1 MRVKFSPRFFA
12 MACGAAL
19 CAHGLVAQTSIQL
32 FPEVNTRSSLPN
44 AGYPGGTESDGITPT
59 VPNSFSTTTVNLTCS
74 ASPIVATLSGPLM
87 LSDGSGPQYTAPTAT
102 PPNALQAGGNL
113 LVDNNI
119 IVTVSGNSNTPANVC
134 PHSFDVS
141 GEGIYNE
148 NCFNWSGYGAY
159 ATSGTYPPGALNG
172 QDPDTFQIP
181 GTGQTVDAQGGV
193 PPIDISSYLASGKQ
207 TVTVALTDEGGI
219 LTASS
224 MFLTTNCVQ
233 GGVTGPATVS
243 GNTFTGDPTTQS
255 QTFNFDTGNN
265 QVVGFTYDVTQVSNA
280 GNGAIPQ
287 TMDAPLDPTTFQ
299 PSFVPGTSFATS
311 SCLIHTGE
319 LLADGVT
326 PACKLYTLECID
338 PVTGATSGANCPV
351 SALDN
356 EVVKDYF
363 DGPPFSLQNVYT
375 PYGVF
380 HEGIGFLMA
389 SETWSL
395 TNGGPCTFDPSSGL
409 QTLPCPQNLLNSFTG
424 PGAFSGK
431 GLTTNPNSTFISIAG
446 VPEDLTSIFV
456 PGEWPDIGA
465 TPARPRCISPR
476 RRQTCPRARMC

>member
-59 VPNSFSTTTVNLTCS
+59 VPNSFSTSTVNLTCS

-181 GTGQTVDAQGGV
+181 GHRTDGGRPGRRSSDRHQFVPRFGTADGNCGSDGRRRHTYRFLDVPDYQLRPGWRDRSGYGFRQYLHRRPNDAVSDFQLRYRQQSGSRLYLRCDPGEQT
-193 PPIDISSYLASGKQ
+193 
-207 TVTVALTDEGGI
+207 
-219 LTASS
+219 
-224 MFLTTNCVQ
+224 
-233 GGVTGPATVS
+233 PATERS
-243 GNTFTGDPTTQS
+243 RRPWMHRWIQRR
-255 QTFNFDTGNN
+255 
-265 QVVGFTYDVTQVSNA
+265 
-280 GNGAIPQ
+280 
-287 TMDAPLDPTTFQ
+287 
-299 PSFVPGTSFATS
+299 S
-311 SCLIHTGE
+311 S
-319 LLADGVT
+319 
-326 PACKLYTLECID
+326 
-338 PVTGATSGANCPV
+338 PVLCPV
-351 SALDN
+351 
-356 EVVKDYF
+356 
-363 DGPPFSLQNVYT
+363 
-375 PYGVF
+375 
-380 HEGIGFLMA
+380 
-389 SETWSL
+389 
-395 TNGGPCTFDPSSGL
+395 
-409 QTLPCPQNLLNSFTG
+409 LLS
-424 PGAFSGK
+424 
-431 GLTTNPNSTFISIAG
+431 
-446 VPEDLTSIFV
+446 
-456 PGEWPDIGA
+456 
-465 TPARPRCISPR
+465 RH
-476 RRQTCPRARMC
+476 RAA